1 MNMNLETD
9 KFKLGLFVTVSFF
22 LLCLLFIVFG
32 LFDFVDTKVPVYTLF
47 QESVQGLESGALVKY
62 RGVPI
67 GKVTDITLSTS
78 NNLIRVDMEV
88 NLSKLRSDP
97 ARGRK
102 AEPINEPEFY
112 MYMEREIRNG
122 LRSRLELNGISG
134 FKYIE
139 LDYHDTELPADPKGN
154 AGVESGLRK
163 GGVFYIPSEPSM
175 LSGLRSGIT
184 ETIAKIA
191 SIDYKQLSERL
202 ENVLNTA
209 NSLLSD
215 PNLKVMLANSEKLT
229 GDLSR
234 TVQSLNAVFTP
245 QRFEELSGKTAAALE
260 QVRELSQ
267 KLDRVIEEAKIPD
280 TSESFRN
287 AARSLRDSEQAFNNS
302 MAKFNDTLD
311 ALSELI
317 QTLDDNPSSVLSG
330 KK

>member
-1 MNMNLETD
+1 MTIETD
-9 KFKLGLFVTVSFF
+9 KFKLGLFVTISFI
-22 LLCLLFIVFG
+22 LICILFIIFG
-32 LFDFVDTKVPVYTLF
+32 LFDFVNTKVPVFTLF

-88 NLSKLRSDP
+88 NLSKMRSDS
-97 ARGRK
+97 ARGRN
-102 AEPINEPEFY
+102 AEIVTEPEFY
-112 MYMEREIRNG
+112 TYMEREIRRG

-139 LDYHDTELPADPKGN
+139 LDYHDPEIPIKN
-154 AGVESGLRK
+154 NYVEPGLNK
-163 GGVFYIPSEPSM
+163 EGFFYIPSEPSM

-191 SIDYKQLSERL
+191 SIDYKQIGDKL
-202 ENVLNTA
+202 ESALNNA
-209 NSLLSD
+209 NQLLAD
-215 PNLKVMLANSEKLT
+215 PNLKTMLANSEKLT

-234 TVQSLNAVFTP
+234 TIKSLNTAFTP
-245 QRFEELSGKTAAALE
+245 QRFEELSAKTAAALE
-260 QVRELSQ
+260 QVRELS
-267 KLDRVIEEAKIPD
+267 KKMDKVLEESKIPD
-280 TSESFRN
+280 TSASFRN
-287 AARSLRDSEQAFNNS
+287 AALSLRDSERAFNTT

-317 QTLDDNPSSVLSG
+317 KTLDDNPSALISG